1 MPTNLILIKKGEF
14 MKKDL
19 LKTNVYDVE
28 DTLIIVGSCLDRMQP
43 EAYKEL
49 ERISDNIYDVCLEET
64 HINMVI
70 TKLIGMISRV
80 KINKIIF
87 ASVDKSP
94 HCVRANEIVY
104 NKELIQMNENKT
116 NINWYPG
123 HMAKTKR
130 LISENINLIDV
141 VYEVVDARMPKSS
154 KIIDIDNYIG
164 NKKRILIMNKYD
176 LCDKVETD
184 KWIKYYESI
193 GYVVVKNDLT
203 IDKKLNYLV
212 GKTKELMALEFTKM
226 EEKNM
231 KSTRKIRVLVVGVP
245 NVGKSTLINRLV
257 GRKIVNTGNKPGVTK
272 NLDWIRV
279 DKDIELLDSP
289 GILWPKFDDDTAY
302 NLASLT
308 AIKEEVLPI
317 NQVINYILNTLYKL
331 YPKKLEERYGITNY
345 NDDLF
350 VETLDI
356 IGKKRGCLIKGGEI
370 DYDKVFNVILND
382 IKNGYIKEITFDR
395 YE

>member
-1 MPTNLILIKKGEF
+1 
-14 MKKDL
+14 
-19 LKTNVYDVE
+19 
-28 DTLIIVGSCLDRMQP
+28 
-43 EAYKEL
+43 
-49 ERISDNIYDVCLEET
+49 
-64 HINMVI
+64 
-70 TKLIGMISRV
+70 
-80 KINKIIF
+80 
-87 ASVDKSP
+87 
-94 HCVRANEIVY
+94 
-104 NKELIQMNENKT
+104 MNENKT

-184 KWIKYYESI
+184 KWVKYYESK
-193 GYVVVKNDLT
+193 GYVVVKTNLT
-203 IDKKLNYLV
+203 EEKKLTYLV
-212 GKTKELMALEFTKM
+212 NKTKELMVDVFSKM
-226 EEKNM
+226 KEKNM
-231 KSTRKIRVLVVGVP
+231 MTTRKIRVLVVGVP

-257 GRKIVNTGNKPGVTK
+257 GKKIVGVGNKPGVTK

-289 GILWPKFDDDTAY
+289 GILWPKFEDDIAY

-317 NQVINYILNTLYKL
+317 NQVVNYILNTLYKL
-331 YPKKLEERYGITNY
+331 YPEKLKERYGITSY
-345 NDDLF
+345 SDDEF
-350 VETLDI
+350 VDALDI

-370 DYDKVFNVILND
+370 DYDKVFSIVLND

-395 YE
+395 YGE

>member
-1 MPTNLILIKKGEF
+1 M
-14 MKKDL
+14 
-19 LKTNVYDVE
+19 
-28 DTLIIVGSCLDRMQP
+28 S
-43 EAYKEL
+43 
-49 ERISDNIYDVCLEET
+49 EEK
-64 HINMVI
+64 V
-70 TKLIGMISRV
+70 
-80 KINKIIF
+80 F
-87 ASVDKSP
+87 QKS
-94 HCVRANEIVY
+94 
-104 NKELIQMNENKT
+104 

-193 GYVVVKNDLT
+193 GYVVVKTNLT
-203 IDKKLNYLV
+203 EEKRLTYLV
-212 GKTKELMALEFTKM
+212 SKTKELMALEFTKM

-231 KSTRKIRVLVVGVP
+231 RSTRKIRVLVVGVP

-331 YPKKLEERYGITNY
+331 YPKKLEERYGITLY

-356 IGKKRGCLIKGGEI
+356 IGKKRGCLIKGGI
-370 DYDKVFNVILND
+370 VDYDKVFNVILND

>member
-1 MPTNLILIKKGEF
+1 
-14 MKKDL
+14 
-19 LKTNVYDVE
+19 
-28 DTLIIVGSCLDRMQP
+28 
-43 EAYKEL
+43 
-49 ERISDNIYDVCLEET
+49 
-64 HINMVI
+64 
-70 TKLIGMISRV
+70 
-80 KINKIIF
+80 
-87 ASVDKSP
+87 
-94 HCVRANEIVY
+94 
-104 NKELIQMNENKT
+104 MNENNSGLNKT

-193 GYVVVKNDLT
+193 GYVVVKTDLT

-212 GKTKELMALEFTKM
+212 SKTKELMALEFTKM

-231 KSTRKIRVLVVGVP
+231 KATRKIRVLVVGVP

>member
-1 MPTNLILIKKGEF
+1 MN
-14 MKKDL
+14 
-19 LKTNVYDVE
+19 N
-28 DTLIIVGSCLDRMQP
+28 Q
-43 EAYKEL
+43 
-49 ERISDNIYDVCLEET
+49 DNEKVFQ
-64 HINMVI
+64 N
-70 TKLIGMISRV
+70 S
-80 KINKIIF
+80 
-87 ASVDKSP
+87 
-94 HCVRANEIVY
+94 
-104 NKELIQMNENKT
+104 

-130 LISENINLIDV
+130 LISESIDLIDV

-184 KWIKYYESI
+184 KWTKYYESI
-193 GYVVVKNDLT
+193 GYVVVKTNLT
-203 IDKKLNYLV
+203 EEKRLTYLV
-212 GKTKELMALEFTKM
+212 SKTKELMTDEFTKM

-231 KSTRKIRVLVVGVP
+231 RSTRKIRVLVVGVP

-395 YE
+395 YK

>member
-1 MPTNLILIKKGEF
+1 
-14 MKKDL
+14 
-19 LKTNVYDVE
+19 
-28 DTLIIVGSCLDRMQP
+28 
-43 EAYKEL
+43 
-49 ERISDNIYDVCLEET
+49 
-64 HINMVI
+64 
-70 TKLIGMISRV
+70 
-80 KINKIIF
+80 
-87 ASVDKSP
+87 
-94 HCVRANEIVY
+94 
-104 NKELIQMNENKT
+104 MNENKT

-193 GYVVVKNDLT
+193 GYVVVKTNLT
-203 IDKKLNYLV
+203 EEKRLTYLV
-212 GKTKELMALEFTKM
+212 SKTKELMADEFTKM

-231 KSTRKIRVLVVGVP
+231 RSTRKIRVLVVGVP

-331 YPKKLEERYGITNY
+331 YPKKLEERYGITLY

-356 IGKKRGCLIKGGEI
+356 IGKKRGCLIKGGI
-370 DYDKVFNVILND
+370 VDYDKVFNIILND

>member
-1 MPTNLILIKKGEF
+1 MNKNSENFSK
-14 MKKDL
+14 
-19 LKTNVYDVE
+19 V
-28 DTLIIVGSCLDRMQP
+28 S
-43 EAYKEL
+43 
-49 ERISDNIYDVCLEET
+49 IS
-64 HINMVI
+64 
-70 TKLIGMISRV
+70 
-80 KINKIIF
+80 
-87 ASVDKSP
+87 
-94 HCVRANEIVY
+94 
-104 NKELIQMNENKT
+104 
-116 NINWYPG
+116 WYPG

-184 KWIKYYESI
+184 KWVKYYESK
-193 GYVVVKNDLT
+193 GYVVVKTNLT
-203 IDKKLNYLV
+203 EEKKLTYLV
-212 GKTKELMALEFTKM
+212 NKTKELMVDVFSKM
-226 EEKNM
+226 KEKNM
-231 KSTRKIRVLVVGVP
+231 MTTRKIRVLVVGVP

-257 GRKIVNTGNKPGVTK
+257 GKKIVGVGNKPGVTK

-289 GILWPKFDDDTAY
+289 GILWPKFEDDIAY

-308 AIKEEVLPI
+308 AIKEEVLPV
-317 NQVINYILNTLYKL
+317 NQVVNYILNTLYKL
-331 YPKKLEERYGITNY
+331 YPEKLKERYGITSY
-345 NDDLF
+345 SDDEF
-350 VETLDI
+350 VDALDI

-370 DYDKVFNVILND
+370 DYDKVFSIVLND

-395 YE
+395 Y

>member
-1 MPTNLILIKKGEF
+1 
-14 MKKDL
+14 
-19 LKTNVYDVE
+19 
-28 DTLIIVGSCLDRMQP
+28 
-43 EAYKEL
+43 
-49 ERISDNIYDVCLEET
+49 
-64 HINMVI
+64 
-70 TKLIGMISRV
+70 
-80 KINKIIF
+80 
-87 ASVDKSP
+87 
-94 HCVRANEIVY
+94 
-104 NKELIQMNENKT
+104 MNENKT

-176 LCDKVETD
+176 LCDKIETD
-184 KWIKYYESI
+184 KWVKHYEDL
-193 GYVVVKNDLT
+193 GYVVVKTNLT
-203 IDKKLNYLV
+203 EEKRLTYLV
-212 GKTKELMALEFTKM
+212 SKTKELMADEFTKM

-231 KSTRKIRVLVVGVP
+231 RATRKIRVLVVGVP

-289 GILWPKFDDDTAY
+289 GILWPKFEDDTAY

-331 YPKKLEERYGITNY
+331 YPKKLEERYGITLY

-370 DYDKVFNVILND
+370 DYDKVFNIILND

-395 YE
+395 Y

>member
-1 MPTNLILIKKGEF
+1 
-14 MKKDL
+14 
-19 LKTNVYDVE
+19 
-28 DTLIIVGSCLDRMQP
+28 
-43 EAYKEL
+43 
-49 ERISDNIYDVCLEET
+49 
-64 HINMVI
+64 
-70 TKLIGMISRV
+70 
-80 KINKIIF
+80 
-87 ASVDKSP
+87 
-94 HCVRANEIVY
+94 
-104 NKELIQMNENKT
+104 MNENKT

-193 GYVVVKNDLT
+193 GYVVVKTDLT

-212 GKTKELMALEFTKM
+212 SKTKELMTLEFNKM

-231 KSTRKIRVLVVGVP
+231 KATRKIRVLVVGVP

-350 VETLDI
+350 LETLDI

>member
-1 MPTNLILIKKGEF
+1 
-14 MKKDL
+14 
-19 LKTNVYDVE
+19 
-28 DTLIIVGSCLDRMQP
+28 
-43 EAYKEL
+43 
-49 ERISDNIYDVCLEET
+49 
-64 HINMVI
+64 
-70 TKLIGMISRV
+70 
-80 KINKIIF
+80 
-87 ASVDKSP
+87 
-94 HCVRANEIVY
+94 
-104 NKELIQMNENKT
+104 MNEEKGFNKSV
-116 NINWYPG
+116 INWYPG

-193 GYVVVKNDLT
+193 GYVVVKTNLT
-203 IDKKLNYLV
+203 EEKRLTYLV
-212 GKTKELMALEFTKM
+212 SKTKELMADEFTKM

-231 KSTRKIRVLVVGVP
+231 KATRKIRVLVVGVP